1 MKFIAVL
8 VATACLVSGIQAAD
22 TLLDFVT
29 GNITVQLNTL
39 NANVLT
45 FNTSLTAGDSQ
56 VRQAFNSWNS
66 ALKSGVVAIQNRFQ
80 SYPTLSSSGL
90 ASVLSTLG
98 SVSYNPLATDPS
110 LSSLNSTVQS
120 AAQQTISQLTMAV
133 QNMTSQPLGIF
144 SASCLLKYGP
154 ALTAKPISLSRFGEC
169 LTNETARLA
178 IVAQN
183 VSSAY
188 ASSAT
193 FAQSL
198 FSLSSICTVP
208 TVAQLTPSGASPY
221 TPSTQCI
228 QAYLSDMSQ
237 IPTYV
242 MFADSAR
249 WSQTGLIYSRVQRC
263 ATFVQAD
270 IQDSI
275 NRVQNSFGTCLTTGK

>member
-56 VRQAFNSWNS
+56 
-66 ALKSGVVAIQNRFQ
+66 

-98 SVSYNPLATDPS
+98 SVSYNPLTTDPS

-144 SASCLLKYGP
+144 SASCLLKYGL

-275 NRVQNSFGTCLTTGK
+275 NRVQNSFGTCLSTGK

>member
-8 VATACLVSGIQAAD
+8 VATACLVSGIQATG

-45 FNTSLTAGDSQ
+45 FNTSLTAGDAQ
-56 VRQAFNSWNS
+56 IRKAFNSWNS
-66 ALKSGVVAIQNRFQ
+66 ALQSGVVAIQNRFQ

-90 ASVLSTLG
+90 SSVLSTLG
-98 SVSYNPLATDPS
+98 SVSYNPLAMDPS

-154 ALTAKPISLSRFGEC
+154 ALTAKPILLSRFGEC

-193 FAQSL
+193 FAKSL

-228 QAYLSDMSQ
+228 QAVRVLS
-237 IPTYV
+237 
-242 MFADSAR
+242 
-249 WSQTGLIYSRVQRC
+249 
-263 ATFVQAD
+263 
-270 IQDSI
+270 
-275 NRVQNSFGTCLTTGK
+275 

>member
-56 VRQAFNSWNS
+56 
-66 ALKSGVVAIQNRFQ
+66 NRFQ

-98 SVSYNPLATDPS
+98 SVSYNPLTTDPS

-120 AAQQTISQLTMAV
+120 AAQQTISQFTMAV

-144 SASCLLKYGP
+144 SASCLLKYGL

-228 QAYLSDMSQ
+228 QANGKVFMLTFGPYLSDMSQ

-275 NRVQNSFGTCLTTGK
+275 NRVQNSFGTCLSTGK